1 MNEKMKSEMQEEL
14 SALDEQ
20 NLLWD
25 PKTLFGPSSA
35 KSDVGGKEVVMLC
48 SNNYLGLAND
58 ERLKKAAIEAVQ
70 KYGAG
75 SGSVRPIA
83 GTMDLHIKLEELLAK
98 FKNSK
103 DALYYNTGFTAN
115 SGALPAILRKGDA
128 VISDE
133 LNHGSIIDGIRLSKA
148 ERHIYKHRDMGDL
161 EAKLKEVSAANPNRI
176 LIVTDGVFSMDG
188 DIAPLDKIVEL
199 AEQYGAATYVDD
211 AHGDGVLGDH
221 GRGISSHFDVE
232 GKVDFDMGTFS
243 KGFGTMGGYIATS
256 KIGKEFLLNKS
267 RTWLLTGAHGPANVA
282 ASIASIQLLMES
294 DELVKKLWDNTNYFK
309 KRMNELGFDTGESE
323 TPITPVMTY
332 DSGKARKM
340 SQRLYEEGVYALPI
354 VFPMVARDKARIR
367 TMITAEHTP
376 EELDYAIGKFEMIGK
391 ELELIK

>member
-1 MNEKMKSEMQEEL
+1 MNEKIKKEMQEEL
-14 SALDEQ
+14 DTLDEQ
-20 NLLWD
+20 NLLWN
-25 PKTLFGPSSA
+25 PKTLYGPSSA

-58 ERLKKAAIEAVQ
+58 ERLKKAAIEAVE

-83 GTMDLHIKLEELLAK
+83 GTMDLHVKLEEILAK
-98 FKNSK
+98 FKHSE

-115 SGALPAILRKGDA
+115 SGALPALLRPGDV

-133 LNHGSIIDGIRLSKA
+133 LNHGSIIDGVRLSKA
-148 ERHIYKHRDMGDL
+148 ERHIYKHRDMADL
-161 EAKLKEVSAANPNRI
+161 EAKLKEISAKNPNRI
-176 LIVTDGVFSMDG
+176 LVVTDGVFSMDG

-199 AEQYGAATYVDD
+199 AQQFDAVTYVDD

-256 KIGKEFLLNKS
+256 KVGKEFLLNKS

-282 ASIASIQLLMES
+282 ASIASIRLLMES

-309 KRMNELGFDTGESE
+309 KRMKELGFDTGESE

-340 SQRLYEEGVYALPI
+340 STRLYEEGVYALPI

-367 TMITAEHTP
+367 TMITAEHTK
-376 EELDYAIGKFEMIGK
+376 EELDFAIEKFEKIGK
-391 ELELIK
+391 ELELIN